1 MRIKESSN
9 ATNRKLK
16 DFYERYTARSDVSV
30 FTMAENAAHAEIF
43 LGPTRDKNASK
54 QANPF
59 SKKSEVD

>member
-43 LGPTRDKNASK
+43 LGPTRDKNA
-54 QANPF
+54 
-59 SKKSEVD
+59 